1 MLRFIKLSFITLNIL
16 FLIGCSVN
24 GNDDNN
30 GILSSI
36 DYSSTYEGVY
46 LKTEGDKKILCY
58 KNCDEEKLSHFYYKE
73 DPKNMSIDL
82 IFNSRQA
89 DTTKNIK
96 WVSRESDFRVE
107 LSVELS
113 PEGSAYISYYFAML
127 LFNDVK
133 YTKNFSPFT
142 YKIYKENDE
151 LYIKFS
157 QFEISNDYFINN
169 KDISNLSAKDLHL
182 VNEKVFKYYPID
194 IGVFLEKKSKS
205 S

>member
-1 MLRFIKLSFITLNIL
+1 
-16 FLIGCSVN
+16 
-24 GNDDNN
+24 
-30 GILSSI
+30 
-36 DYSSTYEGVY
+36 
-46 LKTEGDKKILCY
+46 
-58 KNCDEEKLSHFYYKE
+58 
-73 DPKNMSIDL
+73 
-82 IFNSRQA
+82 
-89 DTTKNIK
+89 
-96 WVSRESDFRVE
+96 
-107 LSVELS
+107 
-113 PEGSAYISYYFAML
+113 ML

-142 YKIYKENDE
+142 YKFYKENDE

-194 IGVFLEKKSKS
+194 IGVFLEEKSKS